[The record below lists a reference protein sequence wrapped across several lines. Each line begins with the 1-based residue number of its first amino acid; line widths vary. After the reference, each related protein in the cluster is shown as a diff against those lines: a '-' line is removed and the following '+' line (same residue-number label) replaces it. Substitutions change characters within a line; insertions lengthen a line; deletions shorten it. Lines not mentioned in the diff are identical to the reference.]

1 MGINVVEGNFIKMSS
16 NYDEIKDIAK
26 NLTGYLRIS
35 VKKSDGFEEGYIFL
49 ENGKRVG
56 YYYNYGMEERSGK
69 NAEEIVNA
77 MKDSDYVVDIY
88 EYDDSKLKL
97 MKDLFKEIFIKDT
110 PKPKKITPAPTY
122 KPANNN
128 KGSYQKIVLNIPE
141 GKPLKFGANGDYMDY
156 LKGKV
161 LLDAFKKE
169 GGNYKRCYVVYE
181 DETPILAAYEDNNGV
196 LFGKEAYSI
205 IEDLLNDPDT
215 VVDVYRYDESKMD
228 ILREYYPEMSLI
240 EKSSAIS
247 EFDEEEEDLEEFM
260 ESLLL
265 NKQKESKKVEEEENL
280 SKEELLKKFGIKLP
294 DEDSIEN
301 LISDVVAPSN
311 EELEDLTNEI
321 AEKIKKFLEKEE
333 DIDNF
338 DMDISVVFNEGY
350 VCEGKITI
358 VPKKKF
364 GLIKKNINKE
374 FIMDKINMIIREN
387 ILDIEPKVEI
397 EVK

>member
-1 MGINVVEGNFIKMSS
+1 MGINVVEGNFIKMSN

-49 ENGKRVG
+49 ENGERVG
-56 YYYNYGMEERSGK
+56 YYYNYGMEERTGK
-69 NAEEIVNA
+69 NAEEMINA
-77 MKDSDYVVDIY
+77 MKDRDYVVDIY

-110 PKPKKITPAPTY
+110 PKPKKITSAPTY
-122 KPANNN
+122 KPSNNN

-141 GKPLKFGANGDYMDY
+141 GKPLKFGANGDYKNY
-156 LKGKV
+156 LKGKI
-161 LLDAFKKE
+161 LLDAFKRE
-169 GGNYKRCYVVYE
+169 DGNYKRCYVVYE
-181 DETPILAAYEDNNGV
+181 DETPILAAYEDDNGV

-205 IEDLLNDPDT
+205 IEGILNDSDT
-215 VVDVYRYDESKMD
+215 VVDVYKYDESKIS
-228 ILREYYPEMSLI
+228 ILKEYYPEMNLV
-240 EKSSAIS
+240 EKTLSNGES
-247 EFDEEEEDLEEFM
+247 DEEDDDLEEFM
-260 ESLLL
+260 ESLLS
-265 NKQKESKKVEEEENL
+265 NKQKESKKMEEEENL

-301 LISDVVAPSN
+301 LISNVVAPSN
-311 EELEDLTNEI
+311 EELHSLTNEI
-321 AEKIKKFLEKEE
+321 TERIRKFIERE
-333 DIDNF
+333 DDIGDF
-338 DMDISVVFNEGY
+338 DMDISVIFNEGH

-364 GLIKKNINKE
+364 GLIKKNINEE
-374 FIMDKINMIIREN
+374 FIKDKINMIIREN
-387 ILDIEPKVEI
+387 ILDIEPNVKI

>member
-1 MGINVVEGNFIKMSS
+1 MGINVIEGRFIKMSS

-35 VKKSDGFEEGYIFL
+35 VKKNDGFEEGYIFL
-49 ENGKRVG
+49 ENGRRVG
-56 YYYNYGMEERSGK
+56 YYYNYGMEERAGK

-97 MKDLFKEIFIKDT
+97 MRDLFKEIFITDS
-110 PKPKKITPAPTY
+110 PKPKKIMPTPTY
-122 KPANNN
+122 KPSNGN

-141 GKPLKFGANGDYMDY
+141 GKPLKFGVNRDYKDY
-156 LKGKV
+156 LKGTV

-169 GGNYKRCYVVYE
+169 DGNYKRCYVVY
-181 DETPILAAYEDNNGV
+181 DNETPILAAYEDNNGV

-205 IEDLLNDPDT
+205 IEDILNDHDT
-215 VVDVYRYDESKMD
+215 VVDVYKYDESKIN
-228 ILREYYPEMSLI
+228 ILKEYYPEMSLTG
-240 EKSSAIS
+240 KSSAIS
-247 EFDEEEEDLEEFM
+247 EFDEDDDLEEFM
-260 ESLLL
+260 ESLLS
-265 NKQKESKKVEEEENL
+265 KQKESKAEEENL
-280 SKEELLKKFGIKLP
+280 SKEELLTKLGIRLP
-294 DEDSIEN
+294 DDDSIEN
-301 LISDVVAPSN
+301 LISNVVAPSN

-321 AEKIKKFLEKEE
+321 TEKIRKFLEREE
-333 DIDNF
+333 DIGNF

-364 GLIKKNINKE
+364 GLIKKNINEE
-374 FIMDKINMIIREN
+374 FIKDKINMIIGEN
-387 ILDIEPKVEI
+387 ILDIEPRVEI